1 MIAERNKSVLQNII
15 WDPKEVINRA
25 LTKFGESIAL
35 DAVFANMYKDVEHL
49 EVEKAI
55 LDTRLNNLTAQPPAP
70 TGKPKLYF
78 VRMFE
83 PYYDYSYAWE
93 LLVCC
98 LCIISIYLLEQLA
111 SLICLIGPE

>member
-1 MIAERNKSVLQNII
+1 
-15 WDPKEVINRA
+15 
-25 LTKFGESIAL
+25 
-35 DAVFANMYKDVEHL
+35 MYKDVEHL
-49 EVEKAI
+49 EAEKAI
-55 LDTRLNNLTAQPPAP
+55 LATFLYAPPQPPAP